1 MPTVIRVRGLRVVI
15 FTNDHWPPHVH
26 VIGPGQE
33 AKIALSGKARH
44 PTVMATAGFSRAQL
58 AVILVEI
65 DRHHDLLMQRWREI
79 HGDT

>member
-15 FTNDHWPPHVH
+15 FTNDDWPPRVH
-26 VIGPGQE
+26 VIGPGRE
-33 AKIALSGKARH
+33 AKIALEGKMRH
-44 PTVMATAGFSRAQL
+44 PTVMNTAGFSRAQL
-58 AVILVEI
+58 AEILVEI